1 MHLLNLKSL
10 KMLKQQSII
19 LMKQN
24 SLGKSLRSNQQGR
37 IKISNSRIKLFGIVK
52 SGKLNSILQR
62 NPFSVERD
70 MAAEDAGKEEEEV
83 KEIDLVKEEI
93 IVKEEEVE
101 VEEEVKKMNEII
113 FQTNFK
119 LFLIK
124 F

>member
-62 NPFSVERD
+62 NPFSVEKD
-70 MAAEDAGKEEEEV
+70 MAAEDVEKEEEEV
-83 KEIDLVKEEI
+83 KEIDLVKEGI

-101 VEEEVKKMNEII
+101 VEEEEKKMNEII